1 MRPFIHTRAR
11 TRTRA
16 RTIARPALLAL
27 AVVGGSSAASIP
39 IVNAGFEDASAGQP
53 YNEFTFGPP
62 AGWSLHDPNGV
73 AGGGAGPVLYVGTLT
88 PVVLDPV
95 GAPGVYEY
103 FPAGAPEGQR
113 VGIAFNF
120 AGSGNLGEYGLV
132 QTLDAVLEAETT
144 YTLTALV
151 GNIAA
156 GTSVDGSFFDLD
168 GFPGYRVEL
177 LAGGAVVAQD
187 DNSLSGSTPEGT
199 FAPTSV
205 SITTGRDHPQLGE
218 ALAVRLV
225 NLNLVDPA
233 FPGSDLE
240 VDFDD
245 VRLDAEPAAVG
256 PDLNGD
262 GAVDGADLGLL
273 LAAWGQP
280 GGDLDGSG
288 TTDGADLGL
297 LLAAWR

>member
-1 MRPFIHTRAR
+1 MPTPSTNVSRMIVPSS
-11 TRTRA
+11 
-16 RTIARPALLAL
+16 LLAL
-27 AVVGGSSAASIP
+27 AVLAAGVAPAASIP
-39 IVNAGFEDASAGQP
+39 IVNAGFEDNSVGSP

-73 AGGGAGPVLYVGTLT
+73 TGGGGGPVFYVGTLT

-95 GAPGVYEY
+95 GNPGVYEY
-103 FPAGAPEGQR
+103 FPAGALEGQR

-120 AGSGNLGEYGLV
+120 AGSGNQGEYGLV

-151 GNIAA
+151 GNIAS

-187 DNSLSGSTPEGT
+187 DNSLAGAIPEGT

-205 SITTGRDHPQLGE
+205 SLTTGPSHPQLGQV
-218 ALAVRLV
+218 LAIRLV
-225 NLNLVDPA
+225 NLNIVDPA

-245 VRLDAEPAAVG
+245 VRLDAEPAAVA

-262 GAVDGADLGLL
+262 GVVDGADLGLL

-288 TTDGADLGL
+288 ATDGADLGL
-297 LLAAWR
+297 LLAAWG